1 MRQSRLPMAVR
12 TLEHSVLHV
21 VLGVAV
27 AVVAVSVQGSLT
39 VVHGQEAETIGDP
52 SDWSRA
58 FAPIGVSVELGDCS
72 PFPLSVQA
80 VAARGDS
87 VVIAGVFTHVQ
98 STETGRIALWD
109 GNSWSSLGEPP
120 RHLAYDIE
128 FVDDFIVVA
137 GSSNVRTPS
146 PVWSWDGTEWL
157 DWGAGLDASNPAR
170 AYDLCRFGDDLLV
183 GGQFVDDSGAAT
195 AQVMRWTGTEWS
207 PMGSLGGLPDSA
219 VLRLAVLDGRLYA
232 AGQFFFERDGVATNG
247 IARWDGEAWEPIPGL
262 RQWATVFGLALYRDE
277 LVASGS
283 FQLIDDSSGTQCAVA
298 SWDGIDETP
307 PGGQWRTL
315 LEGGAGSLSGLLL
328 TDLSVRDDRMWAL
341 GNYATDTGGTP
352 SFYSYDGE
360 RWRDERPDFQGCG
373 GSWFNGAAPY
383 REGRVLV
390 GSFFEIDG
398 NQVGNVTYWDG
409 VDWEPLGEG
418 GAGLDYPVYAVAAW
432 KGEPW
437 VGGAFER
444 SARGESAPKLAKW
457 DGSRWIAPET
467 TPNGDVH
474 ALTLHRDQL
483 VVGGSFRSVGT
494 MGTSNLAI
502 LGDEGWT
509 PFEVGPRGV
518 VNSACEYQ
526 GELYVA
532 GDFDFVGDRGA
543 YNIAR
548 WDGDVWDTV
557 GAGLRGEE
565 RYDHVAG
572 LLNYRGDLIAYGN
585 FYSVRSRNVP
595 SVAAWNGGEWR
606 SLGDPPWPLRGTQI
620 DAGTVW
626 DDHLVL
632 SIWDTENSD
641 RYIAIFDGRQWSRL
655 DEIPIRACYALS
667 TYRGQLL
674 ISALLDDVFDNI
686 LWLWDGSA
694 LSILGDGIR
703 GDRIDG
709 MLGLE
714 DDLYLGGTFTY
725 AGKQPSR
732 NFAIYDGSTL
742 PAPSRSSTIKVSP
755 NPMWNETTI
764 TFSTSERRNV
774 GVRVFDIQGR
784 LCRTLRDDLPLD
796 SGIHWM
802 MWQGQDEDD
811 RPAPAGVYFVRVD
824 AGPDTRTEKVLVL
837 R

>member
-1 MRQSRLPMAVR
+1 MSHFRANGFSRATRRPTIRLIRTARIRRRPGKRMRMSKPAAALLLAAVGLTIALYARGLDGPFLFDDSVHITQNRWVKIDSLAWPDLVRAWNSSFSGFPGNRPLAQLTFGINHAFAGLDPRAFKTTNLVIHLVNGLLVFLFTRLALGAVKPR
-12 TLEHSVLHV
+12 QARDLTALS
-21 VLGVAV
+21 A
-27 AVVAVSVQGSLT
+27 AVVATAAGR
-39 VVHGQEAETIGDP
+39 EA
-52 SDWSRA
+52 
-58 FAPIGVSVELGDCS
+58 LGCW
-72 PFPLSVQA
+72 PPTEEPL
-80 VAARGDS
+80 D
-87 VVIAGVFTHVQ
+87 VIAKALEDRDFEVI
-98 STETGRIALWD
+98 RI
-109 GNSWSSLGEPP
+109 
-120 RHLAYDIE
+120 
-128 FVDDFIVVA
+128 
-137 GSSNVRTPS
+137 
-146 PVWSWDGTEWL
+146 
-157 DWGAGLDASNPAR
+157 
-170 AYDLCRFGDDLLV
+170 
-183 GGQFVDDSGAAT
+183 
-195 AQVMRWTGTEWS
+195 
-207 PMGSLGGLPDSA
+207 
-219 VLRLAVLDGRLYA
+219 
-232 AGQFFFERDGVATNG
+232 
-247 IARWDGEAWEPIPGL
+247 
-262 RQWATVFGLALYRDE
+262 
-277 LVASGS
+277 
-283 FQLIDDSSGTQCAVA
+283 
-298 SWDGIDETP
+298 
-307 PGGQWRTL
+307 
-315 LEGGAGSLSGLLL
+315 
-328 TDLSVRDDRMWAL
+328 
-341 GNYATDTGGTP
+341 
-352 SFYSYDGE
+352 
-360 RWRDERPDFQGCG
+360 
-373 GSWFNGAAPY
+373 PY
-383 REGRVLV
+383 RV
-390 GSFFEIDG
+390 
-398 NQVGNVTYWDG
+398 
-409 VDWEPLGEG
+409 PCM
-418 GAGLDYPVYAVAAW
+418 
-432 KGEPW
+432 
-437 VGGAFER
+437 
-444 SARGESAPKLAKW
+444 
-457 DGSRWIAPET
+457 
-467 TPNGDVH
+467 
-474 ALTLHRDQL
+474 
-483 VVGGSFRSVGT
+483 VGGSFRSVGT

-709 MLGLE
+709 MMSLE

-725 AGKQPSR
+725 AGNQPSR
-732 NFAIYDGSTL
+732 NFAVHDGSTL
-742 PAPSRSSTIKVSP
+742 PSPSRSSTIKVSP

-774 GVRVFDIQGR
+774 GVRVFDSQGR

-802 MWQGQDEDD
+802 MWRGQDEDD